1 LNLTEGGSLP
11 GLVNGITGMKVG
23 GRRQLTIPFADAF
36 GTEGNS
42 DMKLPASTDLIVV
55 IDLLS
60 TF

>member
-1 LNLTEGGSLP
+1 
-11 GLVNGITGMKVG
+11 MKVG

-42 DMKLPASTDLIVV
+42 DMKLPASTDLVVV